1 MIETKQ
7 KALTLARAAWEKHAQ
22 DPVLI
27 EVKSSSDVTDYFLVC
42 SANSDRGVKT
52 IVESIEQKLKE
63 LGETI
68 IGIEGYSEGKWV
80 LIDSADVVA
89 HVFYEPLRDFYDIE
103 SLWIDAPR
111 IDLPF
116 EDGGPNGR
124 AGQGPSENF
133 GT

>member
-1 MIETKQ
+1 MIETKE
-7 KALTLARAAWEKHAQ
+7 KALELARAAWEKHAQ

-27 EVKSSSDVTDYFLVC
+27 EVKSTSDVTDYFLVC

-52 IVESIEQKLKE
+52 IVESIEQKLKD
-63 LGETI
+63 LGEKI

-111 IDLPF
+111 IDLGLD
-116 EDGGPNGR
+116 EGESNGR
-124 AGQGPSENF
+124 GGQDPTENY

>member
-1 MIETKQ
+1 MIETKE
-7 KALTLARAAWEKHAQ
+7 KALSVARAAWEKHAQ

-27 EVKSSSDVTDYFLVC
+27 EVKSASDVTDYFLVC

-63 LGETI
+63 LGEKI

-89 HVFYEPLRDFYDIE
+89 HVFYEPLRNFYDIE

-111 IDLPF
+111 VDLPF
-116 EDGGPNGR
+116 DEGETNGR
-124 AGQGPSENF
+124 TGQGPSKNY

>member
-1 MIETKQ
+1 MIESKE
-7 KALTLARAAWEKHAQ
+7 KALSIARAAWEKHAQ
-22 DPVLI
+22 HP
-27 EVKSSSDVTDYFLVC
+27 KWKTSQLVA
-42 SANSDRGVKT
+42 ST

-63 LGETI
+63 LGEKI

-116 EDGGPNGR
+116 EENG
-124 AGQGPSENF
+124 SK
-133 GT
+133 GTASQDPTESYGA

>member
-1 MIETKQ
+1 LIDTKD
-7 KALTLARAAWEKHAQ
+7 KALSIARAAWENHAQ
-22 DPVLI
+22 HPVLI

-52 IVESIEQKLKE
+52 IVEGIEQKLKE
-63 LGETI
+63 LGEKI
-68 IGIEGYSEGKWV
+68 IGIEGYSKGNWV

-89 HVFYEPLRDFYDIE
+89 HIFNEPLRGFYDIE

-116 EDGGPNGR
+116 DEDAPNGR
-124 AGQGPSENF
+124 TAHEPNGSYGS
-133 GT
+133 

>member
-1 MIETKQ
+1 MIETKE
-7 KALTLARAAWEKHAQ
+7 KALSVARAAWEKHAQ

-27 EVKSSSDVTDYFLVC
+27 EVKSASDVTDYFLVC

-63 LGETI
+63 LGEKI

-89 HVFYEPLRDFYDIE
+89 HVFYEPLRNFYDIE
-103 SLWIDAPR
+103 SLWIDAPSV
-111 IDLPF
+111 DLPF
-116 EDGGPNGR
+116 EEGEANGQS
-124 AGQGPSENF
+124 GQGPSKNY

>member
-1 MIETKQ
+1 MIETKE
-7 KALTLARAAWEKHAQ
+7 KALKLARAAWEKHAQ
-22 DPVLI
+22 HPVLI
-27 EVKSSSDVTDYFLVC
+27 EVKSESDVTDYFLVC

-52 IVESIEQKLKE
+52 IVESIERKLKE
-63 LGETI
+63 LGEKI

-111 IDLPF
+111 VDLPF
-116 EDGGPNGR
+116 DENGSKGSTTEDPTE
-124 AGQGPSENF
+124 SY

>member
-1 MIETKQ
+1 MIETKE
-7 KALTLARAAWEKHAQ
+7 KALSVARAAWEKHAQ

-27 EVKSSSDVTDYFLVC
+27 EVKSASDVTDYFLVC

-63 LGETI
+63 LGEKI

-89 HVFYEPLRDFYDIE
+89 HVFYEPLRNFYDIE

-111 IDLPF
+111 VDLPF
-116 EDGGPNGR
+116 EEGETNGR
-124 AGQGPSENF
+124 TGQGPSKNY

>member
-1 MIETKQ
+1 MIETKE
-7 KALTLARAAWEKHAQ
+7 KALSLARVAWEKHAQ

-63 LGETI
+63 LGEKV

-80 LIDSADVVA
+80 LIDSADVVT

-111 IDLPF
+111 VDLPF
-116 EDGGPNGR
+116 DEKVSNKRTG
-124 AGQGPSENF
+124 
-133 GT
+133 

>member
-1 MIETKQ
+1 MIETKE
-7 KALTLARAAWEKHAQ
+7 KALSIARAAWEKHAQ
-22 DPVLI
+22 NPVLI

-52 IVESIEQKLKE
+52 IVEGIEQKLKE
-63 LGETI
+63 LGEKV
-68 IGIEGYSEGKWV
+68 IGIEGYSEGNWV

-89 HVFYEPLRDFYDIE
+89 HIFYEPLRGFYDLE

-116 EDGGPNGR
+116 EENTSNGHT
-124 AGQGPSENF
+124 AQDSTESHSP
-133 GT
+133 